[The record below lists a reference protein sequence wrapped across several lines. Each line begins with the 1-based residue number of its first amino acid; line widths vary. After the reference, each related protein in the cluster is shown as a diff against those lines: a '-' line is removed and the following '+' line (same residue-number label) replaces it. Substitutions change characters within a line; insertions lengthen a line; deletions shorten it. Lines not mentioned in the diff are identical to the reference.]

1 MIFGNSNSKF
11 VSGATTVDLPYSVL
25 DPDWIMPDVLEHQSI
40 ISGKKNFIN
49 KGYYSEFKVQV
60 NLFKY
65 SDRILLN
72 EGTGLPLLNEG
83 TGESL
88 LNENYIDES
97 NYTVNDKFNE
107 IESYKFSK
115 VTFYPHKDG
124 DPIKD
129 IFGNESQFLISDIE
143 PYYLTSTTQK
153 DIALITFTADRYS
166 SLITVAHLGYG
177 FGYGLGYGDQL

>member
-49 KGYYSEFKVQV
+49 KGYYSEFKVQI
-60 NLFKY
+60 NLWKY
-65 SDRILLN
+65 ANPNTSF
-72 EGTGLPLLNEG
+72 
-83 TGESL
+83 
-88 LNENYIDES
+88 DEL
-97 NYTVNDKFNE
+97 
-107 IESYKFSK
+107 ESYKFSQ
-115 VTFYPHKDG
+115 VTFYPHKDS